1 MTTEQVRTLAGGIAF
16 VGAIFGSASVRA
28 DAASW
33 LDAAKPAAWNKAGAA
48 IPRAPAGDESNFPRC
63 SAQLRK
69 PATREDK
76 AVVAA
81 GWRLFN
87 AYQLYDGTSV
97 VAAMS
102 GADGMCRP
110 TGYQEFVFVDGTF
123 AGTLSPKP
131 MDSRTDGALE
141 QVSLYAAASIPAQF
155 LRYTE
160 ADPLCCASRT
170 STVTFRIDRTSKGP
184 VAVPVTVST
193 TKNSSS

>member
-1 MTTEQVRTLAGGIAF
+1 MKAAHIRTLAGGIAF
-16 VGAIFGSASVRA
+16 AGAIVGGAAVHA

-33 LDAAKPAAWNKAGAA
+33 LDAAKPAGWNKAAAA
-48 IPRAPAGDESNFPRC
+48 IPKAPSGDESNLPRC
-63 SAQLRK
+63 SAQVRK

-97 VAAMS
+97 VTAMS

-141 QVSLYAAASIPAQF
+141 QVFLYAASSIPAQF

-170 STVTFRIDRTSKGP
+170 STVTFRIDRTAKGP
-184 VAVPVTVST
+184 VAVPVSVST
-193 TKNSSS
+193 TKNS

>member
-1 MTTEQVRTLAGGIAF
+1 MATARVRTLAGIIAF
-16 VGAIFGSASVRA
+16 AGAVLASAATRT

-33 LDAAKPAAWNKAGAA
+33 LDAAKPSGWNKAGAA
-48 IPRAPAGDESNFPRC
+48 IPKAPSGDSSNFPRC
-63 SAQLRK
+63 SAQVRK

-97 VAAMS
+97 VAGMS

-110 TGYQEFVFVDGTF
+110 TGYQEFVFVDGSF

-131 MDSRTDGALE
+131 MDSRADSALQ
-141 QVSLYAAASIPAQF
+141 QVFLYAASSIPAQF
-155 LRYTE
+155 LRYTDQ
-160 ADPLCCASRT
+160 DPLCCASRT
-170 STVTFRIDRTSKGP
+170 STVTFRIDRTAKGP
-184 VAVPVTVST
+184 VLVPTSVST
-193 TKNSSS
+193 SKNS